1 MSTGKSSRPFPDR
14 LPAEADV
21 RLGRPKSNL
30 SGTRTIMP
38 RWLSV
43 ALLVAVP
50 CLLALSAYDSV
61 AILLFKRGE
70 YPLFPAHDLARWAL
84 QDVGLAT
91 LYAITVT
98 PRVAPVVADYPNN
111 TR

>member
-1 MSTGKSSRPFPDR
+1 MS
-14 LPAEADV
+14 
-21 RLGRPKSNL
+21 
-30 SGTRTIMP
+30 

-50 CLLALSAYDSV
+50 CLLALAAYDSV

-70 YPLFPAHDLARWAL
+70 YPLFPAHDLARGAL
-84 QDVGLAT
+84 QDIGLAM
-91 LYAITVT
+91 LCAITVT

>member
-1 MSTGKSSRPFPDR
+1 MS
-14 LPAEADV
+14 
-21 RLGRPKSNL
+21 
-30 SGTRTIMP
+30 

-50 CLLALSAYDSV
+50 CLLALAAYDSV

-70 YPLFPAHDLARWAL
+70 YPLFPAHDLARGAL
-84 QDVGLAT
+84 QDIGLAI
-91 LYAITVT
+91 LCAITVT